1 MKNSKGSIVAVA
13 IWRERIAPVFD
24 SARQIRV
31 IQFSAEEALE
41 TLDRSLDECGY
52 HEKVS
57 ALLRLG
63 VQELLCGAIS
73 NEFRLM
79 IEGAGIVVHSFLAG
93 SVIEVLEAWRNGNLD
108 DSRFAMPGCCCRQ
121 RRRVRR
127 YCFRGERE

>member
-1 MKNSKGSIVAVA
+1 MKNSKASTVAVA

-31 IQFSAEEALE
+31 IRISPEEDLE
-41 TLDRSLDECGY
+41 TLDWLLDEGGY

-57 ALLRLG
+57 TLLRLG
-63 VQELLCGAIS
+63 VQELLCGAVS
-73 NEFRLM
+73 NEFRLLL
-79 IEGAGIVVHSFLAG
+79 EGAGIVVRSFLAG
-93 SVIEVLEAWRNGNLD
+93 DVIEVLEAWRNGHLD

>member
-1 MKNSKGSIVAVA
+1 M
-13 IWRERIAPVFD
+13 FD

-31 IQFSAEEALE
+31 IQLSTEEVLE
-41 TLDRSLDECGY
+41 APDRLLDEGGY

-57 ALLRLG
+57 TLLRLG
-63 VQELLCGAIS
+63 VQELLCGAVS
-73 NEFRLM
+73 NEFRLLL
-79 IEGAGIVVHSFLAG
+79 EGAGIVVHSFLAG
-93 SVIEVLEAWRNGNLD
+93 DVIEVLEAWRNGNLE